1 MQQKFGTLY
10 VVATPIGNLDDI
22 STRAIDTLNSVDLI
36 LAEDTRHSQILLSHY
51 QVQTKMISFHEH
63 NEKNKID
70 KIVNELEKGMS
81 VALISD
87 AGTPLINDPGYALVK
102 LAKEKDINVIPLP
115 GPSAPIAAL
124 SASGLSSDAFIYL
137 GFVPVKE
144 SERANCFHR
153 LKSQKETTIFF
164 ESPKRVLNTFK
175 ELKSFIGS
183 SRRVSLAKE
192 ISKRHETI
200 ITNSIEEIINF
211 LEDKP
216 EHQKG
221 EFVILIE
228 GNKEVDINEQKKL
241 LSEIMPHLLEELSPS
256 KAAKVAAKI
265 TKLNKDICYKEIT
278 NK

>member
-1 MQQKFGTLY
+1 MSGSLHI
-10 VVATPIGNLDDI
+10 VSTPIGNLEDI
-22 STRAIDTLNSVDLI
+22 TLRAIDTLSSVDLI

>member
-1 MQQKFGTLY
+1 MSGSLHI
-10 VVATPIGNLDDI
+10 VSTPIGNLKDI
-22 STRAIDTLNSVDLI
+22 TLRAIDTLRSVDLI
-36 LAEDTRHSQILLSHY
+36 LAEDTRHSQILLSQY
-51 QVQTKMISFHEH
+51 QVQTKVISFHEH
-63 NEKNKID
+63 NEKNKIE
-70 KIVNELEKGMS
+70 KIIFELEKGMNI
-81 VALISD
+81 ALISD
-87 AGTPLINDPGYALVK
+87 AGTPLINDPGYSLVR
-102 LAKEKDINVIPLP
+102 LAKERNINVIPVP

-137 GFVPVKE
+137 GFVPLKE
-144 SERANCFHR
+144 SDRTDCFNR
-153 LKSQKETTIFF
+153 LKRQKETTIFF

-175 ELKSFIGS
+175 ELRNSLGKF
-183 SRRVSLAKE
+183 RRVSLAKE
-192 ISKRHETI
+192 ISKRYETI

-228 GNKEVDINEQKKL
+228 GNKEVDMNEQKEL
-241 LSEIMPHLLEELSPS
+241 LSKIMPHLLEELSPS

>member
-1 MQQKFGTLY
+1 MHQKSGTLY

-22 STRAIDTLNSVDLI
+22 SARAIDTLNSVDLI
-36 LAEDTRHSQILLSHY
+36 LAEDTRHSQILLSNY

-63 NEKNKID
+63 NEKNKIE
-70 KIVNELEKGMS
+70 KIVDELEKGMS

-102 LAKEKDINVIPLP
+102 LAKEKDINVAPLP

-137 GFVPVKE
+137 GFVPIKE
-144 SERANCFHR
+144 SDRANCFNR
-153 LKSQKETTIFF
+153 LKNQKETTIFF

-175 ELKSFIGS
+175 ELKSFLGS

-192 ISKRHETI
+192 ISKKHETI

-228 GNKEVDINEQKKL
+228 GNKEVDMNEQKEL
-241 LSEIMPHLLEELSPS
+241 LSKIMPHLLEELSPS

-265 TKLNKDICYKEIT
+265 TKLNKDFCYREIT

>member
-1 MQQKFGTLY
+1 MHQKSGTLY

-22 STRAIDTLNSVDLI
+22 SARAIDTLNSVDLI

-51 QVQTKMISFHEH
+51 QVQTKMVSFHEH

-183 SRRVSLAKE
+183 SRKVSLAKE

>member
-1 MQQKFGTLY
+1 MHQKSGTLY

-22 STRAIDTLNSVDLI
+22 SARAIDTLNSVDLI

-51 QVQTKMISFHEH
+51 QVQTKMMSFHEH

>member
-1 MQQKFGTLY
+1 MHQKSGTLY

-22 STRAIDTLNSVDLI
+22 SARAIDTLNSVDLI

-51 QVQTKMISFHEH
+51 QVQTKIMSFHEH

>member
-1 MQQKFGTLY
+1 MHQKSGTLY

-22 STRAIDTLNSVDLI
+22 SARAIDTLNSVDLI

-51 QVQTKMISFHEH
+51 QVQTKMMSFHEH

-192 ISKRHETI
+192 ISKRHEMI

>member
-1 MQQKFGTLY
+1 MHQKSGTLY

-22 STRAIDTLNSVDLI
+22 SPRAIDTLNSVDLI

-51 QVQTKMISFHEH
+51 QVQTKMMSFHEH
-63 NEKNKID
+63 NEKNKIE
-70 KIVNELEKGMS
+70 KIINELEKGMS
-81 VALISD
+81 IALISD

-137 GFVPVKE
+137 GFIPIKA
-144 SERANCFHR
+144 SERANCFNR
-153 LKSQKETTIFF
+153 LKNQKETTIFF

-175 ELKSFIGS
+175 ELKSFLGS
-183 SRRVSLAKE
+183 SRRASLAKE
-192 ISKRHETI
+192 ISKKHETI
-200 ITNSIEEIINF
+200 ITNSIEEIINY
-211 LEDKP
+211 LEVKP

-228 GNKEVDINEQKKL
+228 GNKEVDMNEQKKL

>member
-1 MQQKFGTLY
+1 MHQKSGTLY

-22 STRAIDTLNSVDLI
+22 SARAIDTLNSVDLI
-36 LAEDTRHSQILLSHY
+36 LAEDTRHSQILLSNY

-63 NEKNKID
+63 NEKNKIE
-70 KIVNELEKGMS
+70 KIVDELEKGMS

-102 LAKEKDINVIPLP
+102 LAKEKDINVAPLP

-137 GFVPVKE
+137 GFVPIKE
-144 SERANCFHR
+144 SDRANCFNR
-153 LKSQKETTIFF
+153 LKNQKETTIFF

-175 ELKSFIGS
+175 ELKSFLGS

-192 ISKRHETI
+192 ISKKHETI
-200 ITNSIEEIINF
+200 ITNSIEEIINY

-228 GNKEVDINEQKKL
+228 GNKEVDMNQQKEL
-241 LSEIMPHLLEELSPS
+241 LSKIMPHLLEELSPS

>member
-1 MQQKFGTLY
+1 MHQKSGTLY

-22 STRAIDTLNSVDLI
+22 SARAIDTLNSVDLI

-51 QVQTKMISFHEH
+51 QVQTKMMSFHEH

-102 LAKEKDINVIPLP
+102 LAKEKDINVAPLP

-137 GFVPVKE
+137 GFVPIKE
-144 SERANCFHR
+144 SDRANCFNR
-153 LKSQKETTIFF
+153 LKNQKETTIFF

-175 ELKSFIGS
+175 ELKSFLGS

-192 ISKRHETI
+192 ISKKHETI
-200 ITNSIEEIINF
+200 ITNSIEEIINY

-228 GNKEVDINEQKKL
+228 GNKEVDMNQQKEL
-241 LSEIMPHLLEELSPS
+241 LSKIMPHLLEELSPS

-265 TKLNKDICYKEIT
+265 TKLNKDFCYREIT

>member
-1 MQQKFGTLY
+1 MHQKSGTLY

-22 STRAIDTLNSVDLI
+22 SPRAIDTLNSVDLI
-36 LAEDTRHSQILLSHY
+36 LAEDTRHSQILLSNY
-51 QVQTKMISFHEH
+51 QVQTKMMSFHEH
-63 NEKNKID
+63 NEKNKIE
-70 KIVNELEKGMS
+70 KIINELEKGMS
-81 VALISD
+81 IALISD

-102 LAKEKDINVIPLP
+102 LAKEKDINVTPLP

-137 GFVPVKE
+137 GFVPIKA
-144 SERANCFHR
+144 SERANCFNR
-153 LKSQKETTIFF
+153 LKNQKETTIFF

-175 ELKSFIGS
+175 ELKSFLGS
-183 SRRVSLAKE
+183 SRRASLAKE
-192 ISKRHETI
+192 ISKKHETI

-228 GNKEVDINEQKKL
+228 GNKEVDMNEQKKL

>member
-1 MQQKFGTLY
+1 MQPKFGTLY

-22 STRAIDTLNSVDLI
+22 SARAIDTLNSVDLI

-51 QVQTKMISFHEH
+51 QVQTKMMSFHEH

-87 AGTPLINDPGYALVK
+87 AGTPLINDPGYTLVK

>member
-1 MQQKFGTLY
+1 MHQKSGTLY
-10 VVATPIGNLDDI
+10 VVATPIGNLGDI
-22 STRAIDTLNSVDLI
+22 SARATDTLNSVDLI
-36 LAEDTRHSQILLSHY
+36 LAEDTRHSQILLSNY
-51 QVQTKMISFHEH
+51 QVQTKMMSFHEH
-63 NEKNKID
+63 NEKNKIE
-70 KIVNELEKGMS
+70 KIINELEKGMS
-81 VALISD
+81 IALISD

-102 LAKEKDINVIPLP
+102 LAKEKDINVTPLP

-137 GFVPVKE
+137 GFVPIKA
-144 SERANCFHR
+144 SERANCFNR
-153 LKSQKETTIFF
+153 LKNQKETTIFF

-175 ELKSFIGS
+175 ELKSFLGS
-183 SRRVSLAKE
+183 SRRASLAKE
-192 ISKRHETI
+192 ISKKHETI

-228 GNKEVDINEQKKL
+228 GNKEVDMNEQKKL

>member
-1 MQQKFGTLY
+1 MSGSLHI
-10 VVATPIGNLDDI
+10 VSTPIGNLKDI
-22 STRAIDTLNSVDLI
+22 TLRAIDTLRSVDLI

-51 QVQTKMISFHEH
+51 QVQTKVISFHEH
-63 NEKNKID
+63 NEKNKIE
-70 KIVNELEKGMS
+70 KIIFELEKGMNI
-81 VALISD
+81 ALISD
-87 AGTPLINDPGYALVK
+87 AGTPLINDPGYSLVR
-102 LAKEKDINVIPLP
+102 LAKERNINVIPVP

-137 GFVPVKE
+137 GFVPLKE
-144 SERANCFHR
+144 SDRTDCFNR
-153 LKSQKETTIFF
+153 LKRQKETTIFF

-175 ELKSFIGS
+175 ELRNSLGKF
-183 SRRVSLAKE
+183 RRVSLAKE
-192 ISKRHETI
+192 ISKRYETI

-228 GNKEVDINEQKKL
+228 GNKEVDMNEQKEL
-241 LSEIMPHLLEELSPS
+241 LSKIMPHLLEELSPS

-265 TKLNKDICYKEIT
+265 TKLNKDFCYREIT

>member
-1 MQQKFGTLY
+1 MHQKSGTLY

-22 STRAIDTLNSVDLI
+22 SARAIDTLNSVDLI
-36 LAEDTRHSQILLSHY
+36 LAEDTRHSQILLSNY

-63 NEKNKID
+63 NEKNKIE

-102 LAKEKDINVIPLP
+102 LAKEKDINVAPLP

-137 GFVPVKE
+137 GFVPIKE
-144 SERANCFHR
+144 SDRANCFNR
-153 LKSQKETTIFF
+153 LKNQKETTIFF

-175 ELKSFIGS
+175 ELKSFLGS

-192 ISKRHETI
+192 ISKKHETI
-200 ITNSIEEIINF
+200 ITNSIEEIINY

-228 GNKEVDINEQKKL
+228 GNKEVDMNQQKEL
-241 LSEIMPHLLEELSPS
+241 LSKIMPHLLEELSPS

-265 TKLNKDICYKEIT
+265 TKLNKDFCYREIT

>member
-1 MQQKFGTLY
+1 MSGSLHI
-10 VVATPIGNLDDI
+10 VSTPIGNLEDI
-22 STRAIDTLNSVDLI
+22 TLRAIDTLSSVDLI

-51 QVQTKMISFHEH
+51 QVQTKVISFHEH
-63 NEKNKID
+63 NEKNKIE
-70 KIVNELEKGMS
+70 KIISELEKGMKI
-81 VALISD
+81 ALISD
-87 AGTPLINDPGYALVK
+87 AGTPLINDPGYSLVRLVK
-102 LAKEKDINVIPLP
+102 ERNINVIPVP

-137 GFVPVKE
+137 GFVPLKE
-144 SERANCFHR
+144 SDRAHCFNR
-153 LKSQKETTIFF
+153 LKRQEETTIFF
-164 ESPKRVLNTFK
+164 ESPKRVLNTLK
-175 ELKSFIGS
+175 ELRNFLGK

-228 GNKEVDINEQKKL
+228 GNKEVDMNEQKEL
-241 LSEIMPHLLEELSPS
+241 LSKIMPHLLEEMSPS

-265 TKLNKDICYKEIT
+265 TKLNKDFCYREIT

>member
-1 MQQKFGTLY
+1 MHQKSGTLY

-22 STRAIDTLNSVDLI
+22 SARAIDTLNSVDLI
-36 LAEDTRHSQILLSHY
+36 LAEDTRHSQILLSNY

-63 NEKNKID
+63 NEKNKIE

-102 LAKEKDINVIPLP
+102 LAKEKDINVAPLP

-137 GFVPVKE
+137 GFVPIKE
-144 SERANCFHR
+144 SDRANCFNR
-153 LKSQKETTIFF
+153 LKNQKETTIFF

-175 ELKSFIGS
+175 ELKSFLGS

-192 ISKRHETI
+192 ISKKHETI
-200 ITNSIEEIINF
+200 ITNSIEEIINY

-228 GNKEVDINEQKKL
+228 GNKEVDMNQQKEL
-241 LSEIMPHLLEELSPS
+241 LSKIMPHLLEELSPS

>member
-228 GNKEVDINEQKKL
+228 GDREVDMNEQKEL

>member
-1 MQQKFGTLY
+1 MHQKSGTLY

-22 STRAIDTLNSVDLI
+22 SARAIDTLNSVDLI
-36 LAEDTRHSQILLSHY
+36 LAEDTRHSQILLSNY

>member
-228 GNKEVDINEQKKL
+228 GNKVVDINEQKKL

>member
-1 MQQKFGTLY
+1 
-10 VVATPIGNLDDI
+10 
-22 STRAIDTLNSVDLI
+22 
-36 LAEDTRHSQILLSHY
+36 
-51 QVQTKMISFHEH
+51 
-63 NEKNKID
+63 
-70 KIVNELEKGMS
+70 
-81 VALISD
+81 
-87 AGTPLINDPGYALVK
+87 
-102 LAKEKDINVIPLP
+102 
-115 GPSAPIAAL
+115 
-124 SASGLSSDAFIYL
+124 
-137 GFVPVKE
+137 
-144 SERANCFHR
+144 

-228 GNKEVDINEQKKL
+228 GNKEVDMNEQKEL
-241 LSEIMPHLLEELSPS
+241 LSKIMPHLLEELSPS

-265 TKLNKDICYKEIT
+265 TKLNKDFCYREIT

>member
-1 MQQKFGTLY
+1 MSGSLHI
-10 VVATPIGNLDDI
+10 VSTPIGNLEDI
-22 STRAIDTLNSVDLI
+22 TLRAIDTLSSVDLI

-51 QVQTKMISFHEH
+51 QVQTKMMSFHEH

>member
-51 QVQTKMISFHEH
+51 QVQTKIMSFHEH

>member
-1 MQQKFGTLY
+1 MSGSLHI
-10 VVATPIGNLDDI
+10 VSTPIGNLEDI
-22 STRAIDTLNSVDLI
+22 TLRAIDTLSSVDLI

-51 QVQTKMISFHEH
+51 QVQTKMMSFHEH

-183 SRRVSLAKE
+183 SRKVSLAKE

>member
-1 MQQKFGTLY
+1 MSGSLHI
-10 VVATPIGNLDDI
+10 VSTPIGNLKDI
-22 STRAIDTLNSVDLI
+22 TLRAIDTLRSVDLI
-36 LAEDTRHSQILLSHY
+36 LAEDTRHSQILLSQY
-51 QVQTKMISFHEH
+51 QVQTKVISFHEH
-63 NEKNKID
+63 NEKNKIE
-70 KIVNELEKGMS
+70 KIIFELEKGMNI
-81 VALISD
+81 ALISD
-87 AGTPLINDPGYALVK
+87 AGTPLINDPGYSLVR
-102 LAKEKDINVIPLP
+102 LAKERNINVIPVP

-137 GFVPVKE
+137 GFVPLKE
-144 SERANCFHR
+144 SDRIDCFNR
-153 LKSQKETTIFF
+153 LKRQKETTIFF

-175 ELKSFIGS
+175 ELRNFLGKF
-183 SRRVSLAKE
+183 RRVSLSKE
-192 ISKRHETI
+192 ISKRYETI

-228 GNKEVDINEQKKL
+228 GNKEVDMNEQKEL
-241 LSEIMPHLLEELSPS
+241 LSKIMPHLLEELSPS

-265 TKLNKDICYKEIT
+265 TKLNKDFCYREIT

>member
-1 MQQKFGTLY
+1 MSGSLHI
-10 VVATPIGNLDDI
+10 VSTPIGNLKDI
-22 STRAIDTLNSVDLI
+22 TLRAIDTLRSVDLI
-36 LAEDTRHSQILLSHY
+36 LAEDTRHSQILLSQY
-51 QVQTKMISFHEH
+51 QVQTKVISFHEH
-63 NEKNKID
+63 NEKNKIE
-70 KIVNELEKGMS
+70 KIIFELEKGMNI
-81 VALISD
+81 ALISD
-87 AGTPLINDPGYALVK
+87 AGTPLINDPGYSLVR
-102 LAKEKDINVIPLP
+102 LAKERNINVIPVP

-137 GFVPVKE
+137 GFVPLKE
-144 SERANCFHR
+144 SDRTDCFNR

-175 ELKSFIGS
+175 ELRNSLGKF
-183 SRRVSLAKE
+183 RRVSLAKE
-192 ISKRHETI
+192 ISKRYETI

-228 GNKEVDINEQKKL
+228 GNKEVDMNEQKEL
-241 LSEIMPHLLEELSPS
+241 LSKIMPHLLEELSPS

-265 TKLNKDICYKEIT
+265 TKLNKDFCYREIT

>member
-1 MQQKFGTLY
+1 MQPKFGTLY

-183 SRRVSLAKE
+183 SRKVSLAKE

>member
-1 MQQKFGTLY
+1 MQPKFGTLY

>member
-1 MQQKFGTLY
+1 MSGSLHI
-10 VVATPIGNLDDI
+10 VSTPIGNLEDI
-22 STRAIDTLNSVDLI
+22 TLRAIDTLSSVDLI

-51 QVQTKMISFHEH
+51 QVQTKVISFHEH
-63 NEKNKID
+63 NEKNKIE
-70 KIVNELEKGMS
+70 KIIFELEKGMNI
-81 VALISD
+81 ALISD
-87 AGTPLINDPGYALVK
+87 AGTPLINDPGYSLVR
-102 LAKEKDINVIPLP
+102 LAKERNINVIPVP

-137 GFVPVKE
+137 GFVPLKE
-144 SERANCFHR
+144 SDRIDCFNR
-153 LKSQKETTIFF
+153 LKRQKETTIFF

-175 ELKSFIGS
+175 ELRNFLGKF
-183 SRRVSLAKE
+183 RRVSLSKE
-192 ISKRHETI
+192 ISKRYETI

-228 GNKEVDINEQKKL
+228 GNKEVDMNEQKEL
-241 LSEIMPHLLEELSPS
+241 LSKIMPHLLEELSPS

-265 TKLNKDICYKEIT
+265 TKLNKDFCYREIT

>member
-1 MQQKFGTLY
+1 MSGSLHI
-10 VVATPIGNLDDI
+10 VSTPIGNLEDI
-22 STRAIDTLNSVDLI
+22 TLRAIDTLSSVDLI

-51 QVQTKMISFHEH
+51 QVQTKVISFHEH
-63 NEKNKID
+63 NEKNKIE
-70 KIVNELEKGMS
+70 KIIFELEKGMNI
-81 VALISD
+81 ALISD
-87 AGTPLINDPGYALVK
+87 AGTPLINDPGYSLVR
-102 LAKEKDINVIPLP
+102 LAKERNINVIPVP

-137 GFVPVKE
+137 GFVPLKE
-144 SERANCFHR
+144 SDRTDCFNR
-153 LKSQKETTIFF
+153 LKRQKETTIFF

-175 ELKSFIGS
+175 ELRNSLGKF
-183 SRRVSLAKE
+183 RRVSLAKE
-192 ISKRHETI
+192 ISKRYETI

-228 GNKEVDINEQKKL
+228 GNKEVDMNEQKEL
-241 LSEIMPHLLEELSPS
+241 LSKIMPHLLEELSPS

-265 TKLNKDICYKEIT
+265 TKLNKDFCYREIT

>member
-1 MQQKFGTLY
+1 MSGSLHI
-10 VVATPIGNLDDI
+10 VSTPIGNLEDI
-22 STRAIDTLNSVDLI
+22 TLRAIDTLSSVDLI

-51 QVQTKMISFHEH
+51 QVQTKVISFHEH
-63 NEKNKID
+63 NEKNKIE
-70 KIVNELEKGMS
+70 KIIFELEKGMNI
-81 VALISD
+81 ALISD
-87 AGTPLINDPGYALVK
+87 AGTPLINDPGYSLVR
-102 LAKEKDINVIPLP
+102 LAKERNINVIPVP

-137 GFVPVKE
+137 GFVPLKE
-144 SERANCFHR
+144 SDRIDCFNR
-153 LKSQKETTIFF
+153 LKRQKETTIFF

-175 ELKSFIGS
+175 ELRNSLGKF
-183 SRRVSLAKE
+183 RRVSLSKE
-192 ISKRHETI
+192 ISKRYETI

-228 GNKEVDINEQKKL
+228 GNKEVDMNEQKEL
-241 LSEIMPHLLEELSPS
+241 LSKIMPHLLEELSPS

-265 TKLNKDICYKEIT
+265 TKLNKDFCYREIT

>member
-36 LAEDTRHSQILLSHY
+36 LAEDTRHSQILLSNY

>member
-36 LAEDTRHSQILLSHY
+36 LAEDTRHSQILLSNY

-183 SRRVSLAKE
+183 SRKVSLAKE

>member
-1 MQQKFGTLY
+1 MSGSLHI
-10 VVATPIGNLDDI
+10 VSTPIGNLKDI
-22 STRAIDTLNSVDLI
+22 TLRAIDTLRSVDLI
-36 LAEDTRHSQILLSHY
+36 LAEDTRHSQILLSQY
-51 QVQTKMISFHEH
+51 QVQTKVISFHEH
-63 NEKNKID
+63 NEKNKIE
-70 KIVNELEKGMS
+70 KIIFELEKGMNI
-81 VALISD
+81 ALISD
-87 AGTPLINDPGYALVK
+87 AGTPLINDPGYSLVR
-102 LAKEKDINVIPLP
+102 LAKERNINVIPVP

-137 GFVPVKE
+137 GFVPLKE
-144 SERANCFHR
+144 SDRTDCFNR
-153 LKSQKETTIFF
+153 LKRQKETTIFF

-175 ELKSFIGS
+175 ELRNSLGKF
-183 SRRVSLAKE
+183 RRVSLAKE
-192 ISKRHETI
+192 ISKRYETI

-228 GNKEVDINEQKKL
+228 GNKEVDMNEQKEL
-241 LSEIMPHLLEELSPS
+241 LSKIMPHLLEELSPS

-265 TKLNKDICYKEIT
+265 TKLNKDFCYREIT

>member
-1 MQQKFGTLY
+1 MSGSLHI
-10 VVATPIGNLDDI
+10 VSTPIGNLEDI
-22 STRAIDTLNSVDLI
+22 TLRAIDTLSSVDLI

-51 QVQTKMISFHEH
+51 QVQTKMMSFHEH
-63 NEKNKID
+63 NEKNKIE
-70 KIVNELEKGMS
+70 KIIFELEKGMNI
-81 VALISD
+81 ALISD
-87 AGTPLINDPGYALVK
+87 AGTPLINDPGYSLVR
-102 LAKEKDINVIPLP
+102 LAKERNINVIPVP

-137 GFVPVKE
+137 GFVPLKE
-144 SERANCFHR
+144 SDRTDCFNR
-153 LKSQKETTIFF
+153 LKRQKETTIFF

-175 ELKSFIGS
+175 ELRNSLGKF
-183 SRRVSLAKE
+183 RRVSLAKE
-192 ISKRHETI
+192 ISKRYETI

-228 GNKEVDINEQKKL
+228 GNKEVDMNEQKEL
-241 LSEIMPHLLEELSPS
+241 LSKIMPHLLEELSPS

-265 TKLNKDICYKEIT
+265 TKLNKDFCYREIT